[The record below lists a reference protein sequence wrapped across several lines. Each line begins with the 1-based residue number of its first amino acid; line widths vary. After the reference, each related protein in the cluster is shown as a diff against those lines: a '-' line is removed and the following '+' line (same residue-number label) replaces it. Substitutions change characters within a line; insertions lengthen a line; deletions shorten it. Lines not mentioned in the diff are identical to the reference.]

1 MSRGPRRT
9 KEVTNALF
17 ERCEPI
23 AALEPG
29 LSISPLKRIVVYGR
43 SVVAIV
49 HMNMLDAD
57 RPPLRKRRQISTC
70 VVKANLSQVY
80 AKRFRSASEQ

>member
-1 MSRGPRRT
+1 M
-9 KEVTNALF
+9 TNALF

-29 LSISPLKRIVVYGR
+29 LSYPKRIVVYGR

-57 RPPLRKRRQISTC
+57 RPPLRKRRQTSTC
-70 VVKANLSQVY
+70 VVKANLGQVY
-80 AKRFRSASEQ
+80 CEAL